1 MYHGATGLAGPRTL
15 ITSRSERPN
24 LPALRPGRLTL
35 PISGPLRGGLVAR
48 PVQAGPEGWAR
59 RLRQGG

>member
-24 LPALRPGRLTL
+24 LPALREGRRVRILWTDAE
-35 PISGPLRGGLVAR
+35 V
-48 PVQAGPEGWAR
+48 
-59 RLRQGG
+59 